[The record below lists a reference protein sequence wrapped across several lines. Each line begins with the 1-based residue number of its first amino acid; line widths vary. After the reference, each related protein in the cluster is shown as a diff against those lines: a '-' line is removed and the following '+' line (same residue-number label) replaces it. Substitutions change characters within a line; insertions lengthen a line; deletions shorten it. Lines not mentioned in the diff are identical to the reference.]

1 MEKVRFERTIIAHDL
16 FKISRWNEGRK
27 KAVRCEEV
35 TTCWRVEYRKRN
47 SRHLASIKR
56 NTVESVRD
64 SVNKTGTPLREN
76 VRKILTT

>member
-27 KAVRCEEV
+27 KRCEEV

-47 SRHLASIKR
+47 SRHLASVKR